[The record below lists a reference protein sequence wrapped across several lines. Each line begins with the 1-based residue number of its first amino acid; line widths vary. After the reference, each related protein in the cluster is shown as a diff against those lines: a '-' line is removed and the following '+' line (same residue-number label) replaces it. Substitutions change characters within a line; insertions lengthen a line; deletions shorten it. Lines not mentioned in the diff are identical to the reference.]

1 MFFLNISNESHQ
13 TQLDQKEYKPIKT
26 GGFIESVGWAHHNP
40 PLSIHLGSSRRHLF
54 TLSRFAVVA
63 GFGRNAEDEH
73 VAERAVPAPEQHRR
87 QRRTGASFGRRPGW
101 WGRST
106 GAPRQLEDRLPRL
119 GCGHS
124 EAFLGCLE
132 FESFDFDFDFGW
144 IFWSNVWSL
153 IFCWVVFSCVAQF
166 LSCCVSGHFVVL
178 RLFECAA
185 LKWDRP
191 IDPETP
197 ARG

>member
-13 TQLDQKEYKPIKT
+13 TQLDQKESKPIKT

-40 PLSIHLGSSRRHLF
+40 PLSIHLEASRRHLF
-54 TLSRFAVVA
+54 TLSRFAVAA

-73 VAERAVPAPEQHRR
+73 VAGKAGPGQQQHQP

-119 GCGHS
+119 GSGHS

-132 FESFDFDFDFGW
+132 FESFDFNFSFGW
-144 IFWSNVWSL
+144 IFLGNVWSL
-153 IFCWVVFSCVAQF
+153 IFC
-166 LSCCVSGHFVVL
+166 
-178 RLFECAA
+178 
-185 LKWDRP
+185 
-191 IDPETP
+191 
-197 ARG
+197 